1 MTKDDGVVRLAMWY
15 PRVVGFITMM
25 SAACIINMA
34 WPRRKFVFHRL
45 VLGKKFS
52 KKFLFPRYSRCF
64 FGCVSNLNLRS
75 IVCSAILHTINI
87 LSFLAMAIHQETY
100 GLMYVLGTVF
110 IPREYEEYNGNY
122 GTIGT
127 CTFQGFVLFVCIRS
141 AAMYYASFSIYSYVA
156 TLNDFDNNKYKW
168 CEKWIHIFVHS
179 YALLNGF
186 YVLAVEGYNPV
197 RGLCKMGSYPQNC
210 VTSDDVACTRGPAA
224 FSIMKVIG
232 MWIVPLVL
240 LVIIPTAIMIALYCK
255 VKQREAEKSREGE
268 VPFITSKEVAVQSC
282 VYLSAIYWTV
292 VPFFLLTT
300 LEFILKVGENALL
313 SYKITSQIIYTLFAF
328 WSMLTYWYFSID
340 GPDNGKTND
349 RGTESPTSE
358 KQLIFNADS
367 SRRER
372 INSRFSEVSESPTA
386 NTTAAQPGQE
396 PEDERR
402 YSFNIFDGTN
412 AVGAFSEFIHD
423 GDSEDERLEREETDR
438 WNAIQ
443 DQI

>member
-1 MTKDDGVVRLAMWY
+1 MNYLSDENSRLLFTNESISEAETMAKDDNLVRLYMWY

-45 VLGKKFS
+45 VL
-52 KKFLFPRYSRCF
+52 
-64 FGCVSNLNLRS
+64 
-75 IVCSAILHTINI
+75 
-87 LSFLAMAIHQETY
+87 AMAIHQETY

-110 IPREYEEYNGNY
+110 IPREYEEYVGNY

-127 CTFQGFVLFVCIRS
+127 CTFQGFVLFVCLRS

-156 TLNDFDNNKYKW
+156 TLNDFDNDKYKW
-168 CEKWIHIFVHS
+168 CEKWIHILVHS

-197 RGLCKMGSYPQNC
+197 RGFCKMASYPLNC
-210 VTSDDVACTRGPAA
+210 ETSDDVVCTRGPAA
-224 FSIMKVIG
+224 FGIIKAIG

-255 VKQREAEKSREGE
+255 VKQREGEDSREGNI
-268 VPFITSKEVAVQSC
+268 PFITSREVAVQSC

-292 VPFFLLTT
+292 VPFFLVTT
-300 LEFILKVGENALL
+300 LEFILKVGEDAVLP
-313 SYKITSQIIYTLFAF
+313 YKITGQIIYTLFAF

-349 RGTESPTSE
+349 RGTESPTSKKRE
-358 KQLIFNADS
+358 TRDSQLIFNADS
-367 SRRER
+367 SRRKKT
-372 INSRFSEVSESPTA
+372 NSRFSELSESPTA
-386 NTTAAQPGQE
+386 NTTGAQPGQE
-396 PEDERR
+396 PEVERR

-438 WNAIQ
+438 WNSVQ

>member
-1 MTKDDGVVRLAMWY
+1 
-15 PRVVGFITMM
+15 
-25 SAACIINMA
+25 
-34 WPRRKFVFHRL
+34 
-45 VLGKKFS
+45 
-52 KKFLFPRYSRCF
+52 
-64 FGCVSNLNLRS
+64 
-75 IVCSAILHTINI
+75 
-87 LSFLAMAIHQETY
+87 MAIHQETY

-110 IPREYEEYNGNY
+110 IPREYEEYVGNY

-127 CTFQGFVLFVCIRS
+127 CTFQGFVLFVCLRS

-156 TLNDFDNNKYKW
+156 TLNDFDNDKYKW
-168 CEKWIHIFVHS
+168 CEKWIHILVHS

-197 RGLCKMGSYPQNC
+197 RGFCKMASYPLNC
-210 VTSDDVACTRGPAA
+210 ETSDDVVCTRGPAA
-224 FSIMKVIG
+224 FGIIKAIG

-255 VKQREAEKSREGE
+255 VKQREGEDSREGNI
-268 VPFITSKEVAVQSC
+268 PFITSREVAVQSC

-292 VPFFLLTT
+292 VPFFLVTT
-300 LEFILKVGENALL
+300 LEFILKVGEDAVLP
-313 SYKITSQIIYTLFAF
+313 YKITGQIIYTLFAF

-349 RGTESPTSE
+349 RGTESPTSKKRE
-358 KQLIFNADS
+358 TRDSQLIFNADS
-367 SRRER
+367 SRRKKT
-372 INSRFSEVSESPTA
+372 NSRFSELSESPTA
-386 NTTAAQPGQE
+386 NTTGAQPGQE
-396 PEDERR
+396 PEVERR

-438 WNAIQ
+438 WNSVQ